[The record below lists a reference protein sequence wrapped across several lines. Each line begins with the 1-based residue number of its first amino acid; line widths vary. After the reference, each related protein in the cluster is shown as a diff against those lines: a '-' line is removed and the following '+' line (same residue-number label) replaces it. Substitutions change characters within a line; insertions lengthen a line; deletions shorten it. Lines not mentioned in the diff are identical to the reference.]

1 MTWCILPGRKV
12 AQWMV
17 TFGDNGLGVS
27 YCGQS
32 GVHRLRSLHRAPSGT
47 RVCEACAIRMAVD
60 PALRVTCNARRTPWV
75 RWRKYR
81 ELLRQAREEGRVLA
95 VVP

>member
-27 YCGQS
+27 YCAQS
-32 GVHRLRSLHRAPSGT
+32 GFHRLRDLIRAPSGT
-47 RVCEACAIRMAVD
+47 RVCEVCAIRMAVD
-60 PALRVTCNARRTPWV
+60 PALRASWNARAPWA
-75 RWRKYR
+75 RKRKYR